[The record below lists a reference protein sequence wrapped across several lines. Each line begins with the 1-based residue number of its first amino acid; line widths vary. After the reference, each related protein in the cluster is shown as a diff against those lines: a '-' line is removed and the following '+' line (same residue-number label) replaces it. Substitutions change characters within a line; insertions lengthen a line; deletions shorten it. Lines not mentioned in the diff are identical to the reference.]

1 MDPLERLAQRNTAHK
16 TARKKEKRELLWHIP
31 ITVISILT
39 YMSIYI
45 FLVTDD
51 INPND
56 LPITVKPVWVVSNL
70 LTLGLGATLFVSSIA
85 FLVFLYFLTKYIK
98 VNILKLKVATITA
111 MLFLVSVSFFALGN
125 FCNRLIYKNKILI
138 ADFMHFGFYKPPTL
152 IQMALNWL
160 TILIVILLL
169 SLNFIIASAPFKARK
184 HFKTSFIDNS

>member
-31 ITVISILT
+31 ITVISILS

-125 FCNRLIYKNKILI
+125 FCNSLIYKNKILI
-138 ADFMHFGFYKPPTL
+138 ANCVTISGDSIKLEEYGF
-152 IQMALNWL
+152 
-160 TILIVILLL
+160 ILLHAVETNEQEIQD
-169 SLNFIIASAPFKARK
+169 SLVY
-184 HFKTSFIDNS
+184 

>member
-111 MLFLVSVSFFALGN
+111 KLFLVSVSFFALGN
-125 FCNRLIYKNKILI
+125 FCNGLIYKNKILI

-152 IQMALNWL
+152 I
-160 TILIVILLL
+160 
-169 SLNFIIASAPFKARK
+169 
-184 HFKTSFIDNS
+184 

>member
-85 FLVFLYFLTKYIK
+85 FFSIS
-98 VNILKLKVATITA
+98 I
-111 MLFLVSVSFFALGN
+111 FFN
-125 FCNRLIYKNKILI
+125 EIYKGK
-138 ADFMHFGFYKPPTL
+138 Y
-152 IQMALNWL
+152 
-160 TILIVILLL
+160 
-169 SLNFIIASAPFKARK
+169 FKAQ
-184 HFKTSFIDNS
+184 SGNYNCYAISG